1 MPICSRPIDQKRHM
15 KYKIAVCD
23 DLAADRELV
32 CDLIGRWAA
41 RSGCAV
47 QTELFSSAESFLFH
61 YSEQSDFDILLLDI
75 EMEGIDGVSLAKK
88 VRAADDRV
96 QIVFVSGYSDY
107 IAEGYDVEALHYLL
121 KPIDEKKLFAVL
133 DRAVE
138 KLGLDDRT
146 VLLSNSDE
154 TVRLPMREIIYV
166 DVVGNYSIFHA
177 KFDFSV
183 KMTLSKVETLL
194 DDRFIRVGRSLI
206 INLEKVRRVTKTDV
220 YMTDGSALQLPKGAS
235 DNINRAIIAK
245 IK

>member
-1 MPICSRPIDQKRHM
+1 M

-23 DLAADRELV
+23 DLAEDRALV
-32 CDLIGRWAA
+32 SDLISRWAA
-41 RSGCAV
+41 AMGYAV
-47 QTELFSSAESFLFH
+47 RTELFSSAESFLFH
-61 YSEQSDFDILLLDI
+61 YSENSDFDILLLDI

-88 VRAADDRV
+88 IRAADGRV

-107 IAEGYDVEALHYLL
+107 IADGYDVEALHYLL
-121 KPIDEKKLFAVL
+121 KPIDTRKFFSVL

-138 KLGLDDRT
+138 KLCLDDRT

-177 KFDFSV
+177 KFDFPI

-194 DDRFIRVGRSLI
+194 DDRFFRVGRSMI
-206 INLEKVRRVTKTDV
+206 INLEKVGRVTKTDV
-220 YMTDGSALQLPKGAS
+220 YMTDGSLLPLPKGAWEHV
-235 DNINRAIIAK
+235 NRAIIERVN
-245 IK
+245 